1 MMATEIKVGDVVSWL
16 TPLEA
21 GDADAR
27 YIVTEV
33 NGDRCFIRF
42 ICDMAIAPVTL
53 ARTNE
58 LIAR

>member
-1 MMATEIKVGDVVSWL
+1 MEIQIGSKVRWVTPIESGD
-16 TPLEA
+16 
-21 GDADAR
+21 GDAR
-27 YIVTEV
+27 YIVTEL

-58 LIAR
+58 LVVVS